1 MINSRSLVA
10 LLCAAV
16 LSACGKD
23 AVQTIGAPTTTGADI
38 KFFNFGVSAPGV
50 NFFANDT
57 LKVTATSRTS
67 CTPPTD
73 PTCTTTGLEDTTG
86 TAYGAAS
93 SGGFYAAL
101 APGAYTFKGKIS
113 ATTNKGVA
121 ISSAAT
127 TLEDGKNYSLY
138 LSGFYNTTAK
148 SVESFIVEDP
158 IPATIDYTFAYV
170 RFVNA
175 SSNSSPL
182 TLYAKSTVLGVVIE
196 VPVGAAVSYKGA
208 GAFVQLPA
216 GVWDL
221 SGRVT
226 GSTANAVAR
235 TGVSFNGGR
244 VYTVSLLGDYTV
256 TSTTAAN
263 RIRLDN
269 TANR

>member
-1 MINSRSLVA
+1 MINSRSIAA

-23 AVQTIGAPTTTGADI
+23 ALQTIGAPATGADI
-38 KFFNFGVSAPGV
+38 KFFNFGVTAPGV

-73 PTCTTTGLEDTTG
+73 STCLSTGLEDTTG
-86 TAYGAAS
+86 TVYGGAS

-101 APGAYTFKGKIS
+101 PPGTYTFKGKIS

-121 ISSAAT
+121 ISSTTT
-127 TLEDGKNYSLY
+127 TLEDGKHYSLY
-138 LSGFYNTTAK
+138 LSGLYNATVK
-148 SVESFIVEDP
+148 SVESFVVEDP
-158 IPATIDYTFAYV
+158 IPAATDYTVAYV

-182 TLYAKSTVLGVVIE
+182 TLYAKSTTTAVE
-196 VPVGAAVSYKGA
+196 VPVGTAVAYKAA
-208 GAFVQLPA
+208 GAFVALA
-216 GVWDL
+216 GGTYDL
-221 SGRVT
+221 GGRTT
-226 GSTANAVAR
+226 GSTTSAVTR
-235 TGVSFNGGR
+235 TGVSFLGGR
-244 VYTVSLLGDYTV
+244 VYTVTVFGDYTV
-256 TSTTAAN
+256 TSSTAAN